1 MAINSELIKLTI
13 SNEIEIAGLTPEQ
26 KADIRNWLVI
36 MNPKWD
42 VASRMN
48 KALWGIPP
56 KLKYYRE
63 DGNNMIV
70 PVGTLSTLLEL
81 YPTATVVDDRY
92 KSKNE
97 LKNLDFTGTLRDYQV
112 AAVKAMEKEPNG
124 VLCALTGS
132 GKTIMMTKMICDIKQ
147 PTLILVHTI
156 ELANQFLAA
165 LLQFTNLKKTD
176 IGRLGNGKKDIK
188 PITVGL
194 LQSVVAMDD
203 QFLRDTFGA
212 VFVDEVH
219 IAPAETYAAALS
231 KINALH
237 KYGASSTPER
247 ADGLTKV
254 IFWLTGALRHSVPSS
269 VLTDV
274 IIKPEVQTVETSYF
288 FPLFDSSEYQ
298 EMITDLSK
306 DQVRNKLIVDTL
318 KHFSGKQAAL
328 LCQRKEQVELLRD
341 AIPGSV
347 ILTSDM
353 GKKARVAVMKGLL
366 DGTHRVVVSTY
377 QLFSTGLD
385 VPTLELLFLCAPIKS
400 VVKVRQSAG
409 RLMRTTPLLPHKK
422 PIIVDFADK
431 KVELLKHQ
439 WYQRSRILRTL

>member
-1 MAINSELIKLTI
+1 LITLTVD
-13 SNEIEIAGLTPEQ
+13 NEIEIDGLSESEKT
-26 KADIRNWLVI
+26 DIRNWFVI
-36 MNPKWD
+36 LNPKFD
-42 VASRMN
+42 IASRMN
-48 KALWGIPP
+48 KSLWGIQP

-63 DGNNMIV
+63 DGGKMIV
-70 PVGTLSTLLEL
+70 PVGTLSMLKGVF
-81 YPTATVVDDRY
+81 PKASIVDNRY
-92 KSKNE
+92 TSKDE

-112 AAVKAMEKEPNG
+112 DAVKAMEKEPNG
-124 VLCALTGS
+124 VLCCLTGG
-132 GKTIMMTKMICDIKQ
+132 GKTIIMTKMICDLKQ

-156 ELANQFLAA
+156 ELANQFLSA

-176 IGRLGNGKKDIK
+176 IGRLGDGKQDIK

-194 LQSVVAMDD
+194 LQSVVSMDNT
-203 QFLRDTFGA
+203 FLRDNFGA

-219 IAPAETYAAALS
+219 IAPAETYADALS
-231 KINALH
+231 KINAKH

-247 ADGLTKV
+247 ADGLTRV
-254 IFWLTGALRHSVPSS
+254 IFWLTGELRHTVPTSA
-269 VLTDV
+269 LANV
-274 IIKPEVQTVETSYF
+274 IIKPEIQVIETEFY

-298 EMITDLSK
+298 AMITDLSR
-306 DQVRNKLIVDTL
+306 DTARNKLIVNAV
-318 KHFSGKQAAL
+318 KNFPSQQIAI
-328 LCQRKEQVELLRD
+328 LCQRKEQVDLLQN
-341 AIPGSV
+341 ALPGSV

-353 GKKARVAVMKGLL
+353 GKKARVSVMKGLL
-366 DGTHRVVVSTY
+366 NGTYRVVISTY

-385 VPTLELLFLCAPIKS
+385 IPTLEVLFMAAPIKS

-409 RLMRTTPLLPHKK
+409 RLMRTTALLPNKK